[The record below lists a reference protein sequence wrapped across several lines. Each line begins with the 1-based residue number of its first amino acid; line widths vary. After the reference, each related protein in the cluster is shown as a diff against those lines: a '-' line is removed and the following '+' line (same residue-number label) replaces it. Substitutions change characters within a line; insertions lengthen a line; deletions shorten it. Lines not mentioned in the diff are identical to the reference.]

1 MIVLIVIE
9 SIAFMS
15 TPVERIDCYLQA
27 GNLFTITNITL
38 INTLFNFIDT
48 MLRNV
53 N

>member
-9 SIAFMS
+9 LIAIMS
-15 TPVERIDCYLQA
+15 TPVERSDGYLLA
-27 GNLFTITNITL
+27 GTLFTITNIILTITL
-38 INTLFNFIDT
+38 INFTDI

>member
-9 SIAFMS
+9 SIALMS
-15 TPVERIDCYLQA
+15 TPVERSDGYLRA
-27 GNLFTITNITL
+27 TTLFITL